1 MRRSV
6 RKHRQIVAA
15 AARRPYAGLRLAVTL
30 LALITFG
37 FQSYLVQTHI
47 HGLPHSV
54 VAASDQHAS
63 SASSQKAPIDRGEL
77 KCPLCQDS
85 VRAGNYLLPAAI
97 SALPPTLVVKA
108 ILVNAASL
116 SASKAISHIWQSRGP
131 PLA

>member
-1 MRRSV
+1 MGRSA
-6 RKHRQIVAA
+6 RHSQHI
-15 AARRPYAGLRLAVTL
+15 AARPRGGLRLAVTL
-30 LALITFG
+30 LALITFA

-54 VAASDQHAS
+54 VAASDQHTS
-63 SASSQKAPIDRGEL
+63 SATSQKAPIDRGEL

-97 SALPPTLVVKA
+97 SALPPTFAVKA
-108 ILVNAASL
+108 ILVDAASL